1 MSSNQLLL
9 ELIGLSSGID
19 SFSQL
24 QLLNVAQSNSLF
36 AFSPQLLDFVS
47 SCGSSLNQLEQLTA
61 SPVNSLLLNLNAE
74 SGESACLEQL
84 IQLEQLFLS
93 GNNNIDLNNNNGENN
108 NNNLSNSTESSNS
121 TASVSSSSANL
132 NSSSASAA
140 NSSASADAQKGKG
153 KSGKKEGRSEIVQR
167 SAGEKRR
174 VIGSLG
180 FVAFMLLGTFAL

>member
-47 SCGSSLNQLEQLTA
+47 SCGSSLNELEQLTA

-93 GNNNIDLNNNNGENN
+93 GNNNIDLNNNGENN

-132 NSSSASAA
+132 NSSSSAA